1 VIERELLAQGR
12 EAEVFLQADGTVL
25 KLLRDPAHAWW
36 VEAESAALRS
46 LGADGYPVPAFVG
59 TATVDGR
66 PGLVTERVDGRNML
80 DVLDRRPLSVFAAG
94 RAMGELHA
102 AMHGR
107 LAPPELPALHE
118 VLAERIADA
127 DALPDELRSRVSSLL
142 GDLPTGDRLCHGDMH
157 IGNILGTPD
166 APAVIDWGD
175 ATRGAPT
182 GDLARTWI
190 LVRFGTLPP
199 GAPLVARALAPVGRR
214 IILARYLRTYR
225 AARPVDDALLAR
237 WQVVCAAARLWD
249 PVPEDHPAVL
259 GYLRGHID
267 HATGR

>member
-1 VIERELLAQGR
+1 MTERELLAQGR

-25 KLLRDPAHAWW
+25 KLLRDPAHAWR
-36 VEAESAALRS
+36 VEAEAAALRS
-46 LGADGYPVPAFVG
+46 LEADGFPAPAFVR
-59 TATVDGR
+59 TTTVDGR

-80 DVLDRRPLSVFAAG
+80 DALDRRPLTVFAAG
-94 RAMGELHA
+94 RVMGELHA
-102 AMHGR
+102 AMHDR
-107 LAPPELPALHE
+107 AAPAELPALHE
-118 VLAERIADA
+118 VLGERIAEA
-127 DALPDELRSRVSSLL
+127 DALPGDLRSRVSSLL
-142 GDLPTGDRLCHGDMH
+142 DGLPAGDRLCHGDMH
-157 IGNILGTPD
+157 IGNVLGTPD

-199 GAPLVARALAPVGRR
+199 AAPLAARALAPLGRR
-214 IILARYLRTYR
+214 IILARYLRAYR

-259 GYLRGHID
+259 AYLRNHVERVSGP
-267 HATGR
+267 

>member
-1 VIERELLAQGR
+1 MTERELLAQGR
-12 EAEVFLQADGTVL
+12 EAEVFRQADGTVL
-25 KLLRDPAHAWW
+25 KLLRDPAHAWR
-36 VEAESAALRS
+36 VEAEAAALRS

-59 TATVDGR
+59 TTTVDGR
-66 PGLVTERVDGRNML
+66 PGLVTERVEGRSML
-80 DVLDRRPLSVFAAG
+80 DALDRRPLTVFAAG

-102 AMHGR
+102 AMHDR
-107 LAPPELPALHE
+107 TAPPELPALHE
-118 VLAERIADA
+118 VLAARIAEA
-127 DALPDELRSRVSSLL
+127 GALPDDLRARVSSVLD
-142 GDLPTGDRLCHGDMH
+142 DLPTSDRLCHGDMH
-157 IGNILGTPD
+157 IGNVLGTPD

-199 GAPLVARALAPVGRR
+199 GAPLAARALAPIGRR
-214 IILARYLRTYR
+214 IILAEYLRAYR
-225 AARPVDDALLAR
+225 AARPVDDALLGR

-259 GYLRGHID
+259 AYLRAHI
-267 HATGR
+267 ARV